1 MEQVQAIYADD
12 MVTLQLSG
20 HIDTNNASEIEEQC
34 NDALNVGPEIPVII
48 DAANLEYI
56 SSAGL
61 RVLLT
66 VHKLMAAKGG
76 SFIVLHPCDE
86 VSEIFEMT
94 GFSSFLVIEK

>member
-1 MEQVQAIYADD
+1 MQISKQKNNDVLVVNVSGRVDANTAPAMEAAITEDLD
-12 MVTLQLSG
+12 GISQIHLELG
-20 HIDTNNASEIEEQC
+20 D
-34 NDALNVGPEIPVII
+34 
-48 DAANLEYI
+48 LEYI

-76 SFIVLHPCDE
+76 SFIILHPCDE